1 MKKYIIGIFV
11 LMLTACSSQTNKTY
25 YQLPDVYQG
34 SVPEQVSATQS
45 PKKPQIWVQPIR
57 LSNMLVNSGIVYQTT
72 DINYTVANQHL
83 WINPLDQQL
92 QQNLIS
98 GLTKAL
104 PGTVVANQPV
114 EDNLAKLTVTVNY
127 FQGRYDGQVII
138 SGDWI
143 YTENNKV
150 INQPFSLVLTQ
161 TEDGY
166 PALVRTLGQ
175 GWEQV
180 VSDIAKAIQAQY

>member
-1 MKKYIIGIFV
+1 MMKYIIGIFV

-34 SVPEQVSATQS
+34 GVSEHVSVTQS
-45 PKKPQIWVQPIR
+45 AKKPQIWVQPIR
-57 LSNMLVNSGIVYQTT
+57 LSNMLVNAGIVYQTT

-104 PGTVVANQPV
+104 PDTVVANQPV
-114 EDNLAKLTVTVNY
+114 EDNLAKLMVTVNY

>member
-1 MKKYIIGIFV
+1 MMKYIIGIFV
-11 LMLTACSSQTNKTY
+11 LMLAACSSQTNKTY

-34 SVPEQVSATQS
+34 GVSEHVSVTQS
-45 PKKPQIWVQPIR
+45 AKKPQIWVQPIR
-57 LSNMLVNSGIVYQTT
+57 LSNMLVNAGIVYQTT

-104 PGTVVANQPV
+104 PDTVVANQPV

>member
-34 SVPEQVSATQS
+34 SVPEQVSETQS
-45 PKKPQIWVQPIR
+45 AKKPQIWVQPIR
-57 LSNMLVNSGIVYQTT
+57 LSNMLVNAGIVYQTT

>member
-1 MKKYIIGIFV
+1 MMKYIIGIFV

-34 SVPEQVSATQS
+34 SVPEQVSVTQS
-45 PKKPQIWVQPIR
+45 AKKPQIWVQPIR
-57 LSNMLVNSGIVYQTT
+57 LSNMLVNAGIVYQTT
-72 DINYTVANQHL
+72 DINYIVANQHL

>member
-1 MKKYIIGIFV
+1 MMKYIIGIFV

-34 SVPEQVSATQS
+34 SVPEQVSVTQS
-45 PKKPQIWVQPIR
+45 AKKPQIWVQPIR
-57 LSNMLVNSGIVYQTT
+57 LSNMLVNAGIVYQTT

>member
-45 PKKPQIWVQPIR
+45 AKKSQIWVQPIR
-57 LSNMLVNSGIVYQTT
+57 LSNMLVNAGIVYQTT

>member
-1 MKKYIIGIFV
+1 MMKYIIGIFV

-34 SVPEQVSATQS
+34 GVSEQVSVTQS
-45 PKKPQIWVQPIR
+45 AKKPQIWVQPIR
-57 LSNMLVNSGIVYQTT
+57 LSNMLVNAGIVYQTT

-104 PGTVVANQPV
+104 PSTVVANQPV

>member
-1 MKKYIIGIFV
+1 MMKYIIGIFV

-34 SVPEQVSATQS
+34 SVPEQVSVTQS
-45 PKKPQIWVQPIR
+45 AKMPQIWVQPIR
-57 LSNMLVNSGIVYQTT
+57 LSNMLVNAGIVYQTT

>member
-34 SVPEQVSATQS
+34 SVPEQVSATQ
-45 PKKPQIWVQPIR
+45 PAKKPQIWVQPIR
-57 LSNMLVNSGIVYQTT
+57 LSNMLVNAGIVYQTT

>member
-1 MKKYIIGIFV
+1 MMKYIIGIFV

-34 SVPEQVSATQS
+34 GVSEQVSVIQS
-45 PKKPQIWVQPIR
+45 AKKPQIWVQPIR
-57 LSNMLVNSGIVYQTT
+57 LSNMLVNAGIVYQTT

-104 PGTVVANQPV
+104 PDTVVANQPV

-166 PALVRTLGQ
+166 PDLVRTLGQ

>member
-34 SVPEQVSATQS
+34 SVPEQVSETQS
-45 PKKPQIWVQPIR
+45 AKKPQIWVQPIR
-57 LSNMLVNSGIVYQTT
+57 LSNMLVNAGIVYQTT

-143 YTENNKV
+143 YIENNKV

>member
-1 MKKYIIGIFV
+1 MKYIIGVFV
-11 LMLTACSSQTNKTY
+11 LMLTACSSQIDKTY

-34 SVPEQVSATQS
+34 GVSEQVSTTQS
-45 PKKPQIWVQPIR
+45 AKKPQILVQPIR
-57 LSNMLVNSGIVYQTT
+57 LSNMLVNAGIVYQTT

-143 YTENNKV
+143 YAENNKV

>member
-34 SVPEQVSATQS
+34 SVPEQVSETQS
-45 PKKPQIWVQPIR
+45 AKKPQIWVQPIR
-57 LSNMLVNSGIVYQTT
+57 LSNMLVNAGIVYQTT

-150 INQPFSLVLTQ
+150 VNQPFSLVLTQ

>member
-1 MKKYIIGIFV
+1 MMKYIIGIFV

-34 SVPEQVSATQS
+34 SVPEQVSVTQS
-45 PKKPQIWVQPIR
+45 AKKPQIWVQPIR
-57 LSNMLVNSGIVYQTT
+57 LSNMLVNAGIVYQTT

-143 YTENNKV
+143 YIENNKV

>member
-1 MKKYIIGIFV
+1 MMKYIIGIFV

-34 SVPEQVSATQS
+34 GVPEQVSVTQS
-45 PKKPQIWVQPIR
+45 AKKPQIWVQPIR
-57 LSNMLVNSGIVYQTT
+57 LSNMLVNAGIVYQTT

-180 VSDIAKAIQAQY
+180 VSDIAKVIQAQY

>member
-45 PKKPQIWVQPIR
+45 AKKPQIWVQPIR
-57 LSNMLVNSGIVYQTT
+57 LSNMLVNAGIVYQTT

-150 INQPFSLVLTQ
+150 INQPFSLVLMQ

>member
-1 MKKYIIGIFV
+1 MMKYIIGIFV

-34 SVPEQVSATQS
+34 SVTEQVSVTQS
-45 PKKPQIWVQPIR
+45 AKKPQIWVQPIR
-57 LSNMLVNSGIVYQTT
+57 LSNMLVNAGIVYQTT
-72 DINYTVANQHL
+72 DINYIVANQHL

>member
-1 MKKYIIGIFV
+1 MKYIIGVFV
-11 LMLTACSSQTNKTY
+11 LMLTACSSQIDKTY

-34 SVPEQVSATQS
+34 GVSEQVSTTQS
-45 PKKPQIWVQPIR
+45 AKKPQIWVQPIR
-57 LSNMLVNSGIVYQTT
+57 LSNMLINAGIVYQTT

-114 EDNLAKLTVTVNY
+114 EDSLAKLTVTVNY

>member
-1 MKKYIIGIFV
+1 MKYIIGIFV
-11 LMLTACSSQTNKTY
+11 FTLTACSSQTDKTY
-25 YQLPDVYQG
+25 YQLPDAYQG
-34 SVPEQVSATQS
+34 SVAEQVTTQS
-45 PKKPQIWVQPIR
+45 VKQPQIWVQPIH
-57 LSNMLVNSGIVYQTT
+57 LSSMLVNTGIVYQTT

-92 QQNLIS
+92 QQGLIS

-104 PGTVVANQPV
+104 PNTVVANQPI
-114 EDNLAKLTVTVNY
+114 EDDLAKLTVTVNY
-127 FQGRYDGQVII
+127 FQGRYDGKVII

-143 YTENNKV
+143 YAENSKV
-150 INQPFSLVLTQ
+150 ISQPFSLALTQ

-180 VSDIAKAIQAQY
+180 VSDIAKTIQAKK

>member
-1 MKKYIIGIFV
+1 MRYIIGIFV
-11 LMLTACSSQTNKTY
+11 LMLTACSSQTEKTY
-25 YQLPDVYQG
+25 YQLPDIYQTG
-34 SVPEQVSATQS
+34 VSTQVTTTQS
-45 PKKPQIWVQPIR
+45 AKKPQIWVQPIR
-57 LSNMLVNSGIVYQTT
+57 LSNMLVNAGIVYQTT

-104 PGTVVANQPV
+104 PGTVVANQPI

-127 FQGRYDGQVII
+127 FQGRYDGKVII

-143 YTENNKV
+143 YTENSKV
-150 INQPFSLVLTQ
+150 ISQPFSLVLTQ

-180 VSDIAKAIQAQY
+180 VSDIATTIQTQY

>member
-45 PKKPQIWVQPIR
+45 VKKPQIWVQPIR
-57 LSNMLVNSGIVYQTT
+57 LSNMLVNAGIVYQTT

>member
-1 MKKYIIGIFV
+1 MKYIIGIFV

-25 YQLPDVYQG
+25 YQLPDIYQNG
-34 SVPEQVSATQS
+34 VSVEVTTIQAA
-45 PKKPQIWVQPIR
+45 KKPQIWVQPIR
-57 LSNMLVNSGIVYQTT
+57 LSNMLVSAGIVYQTT

-98 GLTKAL
+98 GLTKSL
-104 PGTVVANQPV
+104 PDTVVANQPV
-114 EDNLAKLTVTVNY
+114 EDKLAKLTVTVNY
-127 FQGRYDGQVII
+127 FQGRYDGKVII

-143 YTENNKV
+143 YAVDNKV
-150 INQPFSLVLTQ
+150 ISQPFSLVLTQ

>member
-1 MKKYIIGIFV
+1 MMKYIIGVFV
-11 LMLTACSSQTNKTY
+11 LMLTACSSQVDKTY

-34 SVPEQVSATQS
+34 GMSEQVSATQLA
-45 PKKPQIWVQPIR
+45 KKPQIWVQPIR
-57 LSNMLVNSGIVYQTT
+57 LSNMLVNAGIVYQTT

-104 PGTVVANQPV
+104 PSTVVANQPV
-114 EDNLAKLTVTVNY
+114 EDSLAKLTVTVNY

-180 VSDIAKAIQAQY
+180 VSDIAKAIKAQY

>member
-1 MKKYIIGIFV
+1 MMKYIIGIFV

-34 SVPEQVSATQS
+34 GVSEQVSVTQS
-45 PKKPQIWVQPIR
+45 AKKPQIWVQPIR
-57 LSNMLVNSGIVYQTT
+57 LSNMLVNAGIVYQTT

-104 PGTVVANQPV
+104 PDTVVANQPV

>member
-1 MKKYIIGIFV
+1 MMKYIIGIFV

-34 SVPEQVSATQS
+34 GVSEQVSVTQS
-45 PKKPQIWVQPIR
+45 AKKPQIWVQPIR
-57 LSNMLVNSGIVYQTT
+57 LSNMLVNAGIVYQTT

-104 PGTVVANQPV
+104 PSTVVANQPV
-114 EDNLAKLTVTVNY
+114 EDSLAKLTVTVNY

-180 VSDIAKAIQAQY
+180 VSDIAKAIKAQY